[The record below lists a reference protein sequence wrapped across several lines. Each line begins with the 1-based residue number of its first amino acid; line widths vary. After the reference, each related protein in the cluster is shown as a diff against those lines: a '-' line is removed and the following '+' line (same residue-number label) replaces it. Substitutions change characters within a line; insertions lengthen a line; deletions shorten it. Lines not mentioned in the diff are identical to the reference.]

1 MTQHFQ
7 AYVSNLNRVRLIELI
22 DREAMLLRNARARA
36 SLIFNP
42 LSGQPYVAAEGL
54 PQAKPASSKNI
65 KRSKRTALHTAL
77 HAGGQ

>member
-22 DREAMLLRNARARA
+22 DREAMLLRHARARA

-42 LSGQPYVAAEGL
+42 LSGRPYGAADGL
-54 PQAKPASSKNI
+54 PQGKPASSP
-65 KRSKRTALHTAL
+65 
-77 HAGGQ
+77 

>member
-1 MTQHFQ
+1 MAKILHRGYDHQETCHLMTQHFQ

-42 LSGQPYVAAEGL
+42 LSGRPYVAAEGL
-54 PQAKPASSKNI
+54 PQAKPASSS
-65 KRSKRTALHTAL
+65 R
-77 HAGGQ
+77 

>member
-42 LSGQPYVAAEGL
+42 LSGRPYVAAEGL
-54 PQAKPASSKNI
+54 PHAKPVSSS
-65 KRSKRTALHTAL
+65 R
-77 HAGGQ
+77 

>member
-22 DREAMLLRNARARA
+22 DREAMLLRHARARA

-42 LSGQPYVAAEGL
+42 LSGRPYVAADVL
-54 PQAKPASSKNI
+54 PQGKPASSP
-65 KRSKRTALHTAL
+65 
-77 HAGGQ
+77 

>member
-22 DREAMLLRNARARA
+22 DREAMLSRHARARA

-42 LSGQPYVAAEGL
+42 LSGRPYVAADGV
-54 PQAKPASSKNI
+54 PQGKPASSP
-65 KRSKRTALHTAL
+65 
-77 HAGGQ
+77 